1 MRRGTRVGERISL
14 IMMNYLVTMAAL
26 LIGVFVAIDE
36 ILPLKMKISGNFP
49 IGIEIINIINN
60 CSKIVLDITNIF
72 AKIKIPSSDLSIET
86 SSGVSFEFLLPVS
99 HLTFEDNL
107 ETFNVFIKEKKEIM
121 TLFAIIFVAMTLPIT
136 VVRCAFINMEVLL
149 LKREIRNR
157 KQTYKIKSS
166 PMLYCL
172 SFPIYISFFLL
183 SNIILVFT
191 VYYLIT

>member
-14 IMMNYLVTMAAL
+14 IMMNYLVTMAVL
-26 LIGVFVAIDE
+26 LIGVFVAIDQ

-60 CSKIVLDITNIF
+60 CSKIILDITNIF
-72 AKIKIPSSDLSIET
+72 AKIRIPSSDLSIDT
-86 SSGVSFEFLLPVS
+86 SSGVSFEFLLPIS

-157 KQTYKIKSS
+157 KHTYKIKSS

-183 SNIILVFT
+183 SNIILVYT